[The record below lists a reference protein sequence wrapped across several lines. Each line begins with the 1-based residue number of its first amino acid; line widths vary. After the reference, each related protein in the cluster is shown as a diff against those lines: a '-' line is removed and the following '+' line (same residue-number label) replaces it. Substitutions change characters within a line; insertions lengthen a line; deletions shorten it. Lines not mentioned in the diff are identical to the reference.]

1 MRATRSLL
9 KMLMISKEELRS
21 IKSQRARLEKE
32 VMKVAVESCLLP
44 SSNQEVLRNDEQQEM
59 VIKNGKVTNSRFD
72 YFSIRRRR
80 KKDYNEVLRL
90 WDLVDM

>member
-1 MRATRSLL
+1 
-9 KMLMISKEELRS
+9 MISKDELGS
-21 IKSQRARLEKE
+21 IKSQRGRLENE
-32 VMKVAVESCLLP
+32 VWKVAVERCLLP
-44 SSNQEVLRNDEQQEM
+44 ASSQEVLRNDQQQEI